1 MADRALGSAN
11 LIHHIA
17 LRVADVEAGKT
28 WLTTMLG
35 FRVERE
41 LQIMG
46 LDFAWLSPGGA
57 KTPVIELVG
66 GPVESERQL
75 PENIL
80 DILKLSGWHHLCLQV
95 PNVEDY
101 VSELRRR
108 EVKILID
115 VTAGAPGSGAKRI
128 AFIADPW
135 GNIYELFEP
144 ADDGDLKAS

>member
-66 GPVESERQL
+66 GPVESA
-75 PENIL
+75 
-80 DILKLSGWHHLCLQV
+80 LQV